1 MPNGSGA
8 TAAPAPITGA
18 AGDAPPFGF
27 SVGRYLSGYATA
39 LLTVTKIVPQ
49 KQGLPSSEAGRLIL
63 PERRR
68 LEQQLLGM
76 ERQYGG
82 LSFAYVGTCLHC
94 PEGTCTRPDGKPC
107 RHPELVRPSLE
118 ACGFDIGKTTAELFG
133 IDLKWG
139 TDGQIARIPNPRL
152 RILPQRRTCD
162 MERIKA
168 VFNWSGGKDSAHALL
183 RAMQSGKYEIVALL
197 TTVNRDTHR
206 STMHGIPTAL
216 LQAQADSIGIPP
228 AHRRP
233 HPERQYGGLRRRHV
247 PCRGAFQGAGRN
259 LLHLRGHLPTR
270 RTQIPRE
277 AARTPR
283 HRGRGTALGRILRH
297 GDARL
302 PRLGAQDG
310 HRHHDG

>member
-94 PEGTCTRPDGKPC
+94 PEGTCTRPDGKPT
-107 RHPELVRPSLE
+107 RHPQRVLPSLE
-118 ACGFDIGKTTAELFG
+118 ACVFDNAKTTPELFG

-139 TDGQIARIPNPRL
+139 TDGK
-152 RILPQRRTCD
+152 LP
-162 MERIKA
+162 E
-168 VFNWSGGKDSAHALL
+168 
-183 RAMQSGKYEIVALL
+183 YL
-197 TTVNRDTHR
+197 TLVCGFFHNA
-206 STMHGIPTAL
+206 G
-216 LQAQADSIGIPP
+216 
-228 AHRRP
+228 
-233 HPERQYGGLRRRHV
+233 HV
-247 PCRGAFQGAGRN
+247 TWNG
-259 LLHLRGHLPTR
+259 
-270 RTQIPRE
+270 
-277 AARTPR
+277 
-283 HRGRGTALGRILRH
+283 
-297 GDARL
+297 
-302 PRLGAQDG
+302 
-310 HRHHDG
+310 

>member
-1 MPNGSGA
+1 MDISLPYTARDFSAELPAADYIARFRDAERIGDYCRACPNYGRSWGC
-8 TAAPAPITGA
+8 
-18 AGDAPPFGF
+18 PPFGF

-139 TDGQIARIPNPRL
+139 PDGKVPE
-152 RILPQRRTCD
+152 D
-162 MERIKA
+162 
-168 VFNWSGGKDSAHALL
+168 
-183 RAMQSGKYEIVALL
+183 L
-197 TTVNRDTHR
+197 TLVCGFFHNA
-206 STMHGIPTAL
+206 G
-216 LQAQADSIGIPP
+216 
-228 AHRRP
+228 
-233 HPERQYGGLRRRHV
+233 HV
-247 PCRGAFQGAGRN
+247 TWNG
-259 LLHLRGHLPTR
+259 
-270 RTQIPRE
+270 
-277 AARTPR
+277 
-283 HRGRGTALGRILRH
+283 
-297 GDARL
+297 
-302 PRLGAQDG
+302 
-310 HRHHDG
+310 

>member
-8 TAAPAPITGA
+8 TASPAPITGA
-18 AGDAPPFGF
+18 AGDAP
-27 SVGRYLSGYATA
+27 LSDSASGGTFPATPR

-49 KQGLPSSEAGRLIL
+49 KQGLPFSEAGRLIL

-139 TDGQIARIPNPRL
+139 TDGK
-152 RILPQRRTCD
+152 LP
-162 MERIKA
+162 E
-168 VFNWSGGKDSAHALL
+168 
-183 RAMQSGKYEIVALL
+183 YL
-197 TTVNRDTHR
+197 TLVCGFFHNA
-206 STMHGIPTAL
+206 G
-216 LQAQADSIGIPP
+216 
-228 AHRRP
+228 
-233 HPERQYGGLRRRHV
+233 HV
-247 PCRGAFQGAGRN
+247 TWNG
-259 LLHLRGHLPTR
+259 
-270 RTQIPRE
+270 
-277 AARTPR
+277 
-283 HRGRGTALGRILRH
+283 
-297 GDARL
+297 
-302 PRLGAQDG
+302 
-310 HRHHDG
+310 

>member
-82 LSFAYVGTCLHC
+82 LSFAY
-94 PEGTCTRPDGKPC
+94 GKPC

-139 TDGQIARIPNPRL
+139 TDGK
-152 RILPQRRTCD
+152 LP
-162 MERIKA
+162 
-168 VFNWSGGKDSAHALL
+168 
-183 RAMQSGKYEIVALL
+183 
-197 TTVNRDTHR
+197 
-206 STMHGIPTAL
+206 
-216 LQAQADSIGIPP
+216 
-228 AHRRP
+228 
-233 HPERQYGGLRRRHV
+233 
-247 PCRGAFQGAGRN
+247 
-259 LLHLRGHLPTR
+259 
-270 RTQIPRE
+270 
-277 AARTPR
+277 
-283 HRGRGTALGRILRH
+283 
-297 GDARL
+297 
-302 PRLGAQDG
+302 
-310 HRHHDG
+310 